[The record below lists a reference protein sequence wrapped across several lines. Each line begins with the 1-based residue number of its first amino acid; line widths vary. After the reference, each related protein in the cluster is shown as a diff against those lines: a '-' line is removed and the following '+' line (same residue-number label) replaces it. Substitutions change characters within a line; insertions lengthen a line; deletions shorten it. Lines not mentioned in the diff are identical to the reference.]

1 MSFAASSGGV
11 RAERAA
17 LVVTVAAAT
26 LAAGWSAGPGRSA
39 TPAGC
44 GTSAGYSY
52 AGFQHAYAAPGIRAT
67 ITTLERPVVE
77 SGHVAAWVGIGGRG
91 LGAGGTDAWIQIGIS
106 SFADGPTE
114 LFYEVNSSEAGVRYM
129 PLGVPEGA
137 RYRVAVREL
146 ATRRG
151 WWQAWLDGKPVSPA
165 IHLPGSSGRW
175 RPIATAETWDG
186 GRRVCNRFAYRF
198 AAVAVDTHSS
208 WSRFVVGYRFQDPGY
223 RAVRMTNSMFMARA
237 VERPGS

>member
-26 LAAGWSAGPGRSA
+26 ALATGWSAGPSRSA
-39 TPAGC
+39 ASATC

-52 AGFQHAYAAPGIRAT
+52 AGFQHAYPARGIRAT
-67 ITTLERPVVE
+67 VSPLERPEVE

-91 LGAGGTDAWIQIGIS
+91 LGAGGTDAWIQIGIT
-106 SFADGPTE
+106 SFADGPSQ
-114 LFYEVNSSEAGVRYM
+114 LFYEVSTYGAGIRYT
-129 PLGVPEGA
+129 PLGVAAGV

-151 WWQAWLDGKPVSPA
+151 WWRAWLDGEPVSPEV
-165 IHLPGSSGRW
+165 HLPGSSGRW

-198 AAVAVDTHSS
+198 ASVAVVTRSS
-208 WSRFVVGYRFQDPGY
+208 WSGFVVGYRFQDPGY
-223 RAVRMTNSMFMARA
+223 RVVRTTDATFVARA
-237 VERPGS
+237 ESPE